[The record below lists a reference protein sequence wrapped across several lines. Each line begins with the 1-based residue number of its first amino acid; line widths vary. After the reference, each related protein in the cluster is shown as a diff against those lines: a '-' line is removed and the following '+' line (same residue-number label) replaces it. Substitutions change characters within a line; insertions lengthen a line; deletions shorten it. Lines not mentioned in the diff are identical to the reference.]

1 MGSDAIVTRADFGEQ
16 ETAMQKY
23 LKEGEER
30 AFSLGNRGP
39 IKFNGD
45 GT

>member
-1 MGSDAIVTRADFGEQ
+1 
-16 ETAMQKY
+16 MQKY

-39 IKFNGD
+39 IKFNRD
-45 GT
+45 GTLDQGILDS